1 MVFLVTEERPQEAP
15 AGTLE
20 KQTALQKL
28 AMKSGK
34 WLPEF
39 VLLHLNYN
47 VFDMNAT
54 IETNPLLDRLPK
66 HLKQFIKPQDYSD
79 YTPINQAVWRYVMRK
94 NVDYLSKV
102 AHKSYLDGLKKTG
115 IEVDNI
121 PSMYGMNRILT
132 DIGWAA
138 VAVDGFIPPNAFME
152 FQAYNV
158 LVIASDIRQLE
169 HIEYTPAPDIIHEG
183 AGHAP
188 IIANPEYAE
197 YLRRFGEIGCKAIS
211 SDKDYQ
217 MYEAIR
223 LLSIVKEAEDTP
235 QATIDAAEK
244 AVEDLQNN
252 MGELSE
258 MAQIRNLHWWTVE
271 YGLIGTVENPKIY
284 GAGLLSS
291 IGESAYCMTDKVT
304 KIPYDISAANQSFD
318 ITKLQPQLY
327 VTPTFAYLNLVLEE
341 FANKMALRTGG
352 LSGIEKLID
361 STALGTIELSTGL
374 QISGVF
380 TKVIAHEGKPIYI
393 QTTGKTALASREKEL
408 VGHGTLAHAE
418 GFGSPIGKLK
428 GINLAIEDMS
438 PKDLNAY
445 NITEG
450 NTVKLEFEGNIT
462 VEGEIVTGS
471 RNLQGEII
479 LIRMNNCTVTHG
491 ETILFQPEWGV
502 YDMAVGKKLVSAF
515 SGPADVNSFDLITHM
530 PSSTTIKAKHSAERD
545 DLETLYQTVR
555 SIRETKDLETSLVP
569 VFNKLKAE
577 HPNDWLLS
585 VEIVELLKDRNEPQL
600 LEDLLVYLENL
611 KQRRPEV
618 AHLISGGLDLIF
630 EKENA

>member
-1 MVFLVTEERPQEAP
+1 
-15 AGTLE
+15 
-20 KQTALQKL
+20 
-28 AMKSGK
+28 
-34 WLPEF
+34 
-39 VLLHLNYN
+39 
-47 VFDMNAT
+47 MNAS
-54 IETNPLLDRLPK
+54 IETNPLLERLPK

-102 AHKSYLDGLKKTG
+102 AHSSYLEGLRKTG
-115 IEVDNI
+115 IEIDDI

-132 DIGWAA
+132 EIGWAA

-211 SDKDYQ
+211 SHKDYQ

-223 LLSIVKEAEDTP
+223 LLSILKEAEDTP
-235 QATIDAAEK
+235 QEKIDEAEK
-244 AVEDLQNN
+244 AVADLQNN

-291 IGESAYCMTDKVT
+291 IGESAWCMTDNVK
-304 KIPYDISAANQSFD
+304 KIPYDISAANQNFD
-318 ITKLQPQLY
+318 ITQLQPQLY
-327 VTPTFAYLNLVLEE
+327 VTPNFSYLSLILEE

-352 LSGIEKLID
+352 LSGIQKLIH
-361 STALGTIELSTGL
+361 SNALGTIELSTGL

-380 TKVIAHEGKPIYI
+380 TNVIEEEGKPVYI
-393 QTTGKTALASREKEL
+393 QTTGKTALSYREKEL
-408 VGHGTLAHAE
+408 VGHGTLTHPE

-428 GINLAIEDMS
+428 GFNLAIEDMS
-438 PKDLNAY
+438 PKDLQAY
-445 NITEG
+445 SIVENE
-450 NTVKLEFEGNIT
+450 TVKLEFEGNII
-462 VEGEIVTGS
+462 VEGEIITGS
-471 RNLQGEII
+471 RNLHGEII
-479 LIRMNNCTVTHG
+479 LISFRNCTVTHG
-491 ETILFQPEWGV
+491 ETILFQPEWGN
-502 YDMAVGKKLVSAF
+502 YDMAIGKKVVSAF
-515 SGPADVNSFDLITHM
+515 SGPADVNSFDLINNVPKT
-530 PSSTTIKAKHSAERD
+530 TTIKAKHTDERD
-545 DLETLYQTVR
+545 DLEVLYQTVR
-555 SIRETKDLETSLVP
+555 MIRENKDSKAELQL
-569 VFNKLKAE
+569 VFNKLKNN
-577 HPNDWLLS
+577 HPNDWLLA
-585 VEIVELLKDRNEPQL
+585 VEIAELLIDSLTPL
-600 LEDLLVYLENL
+600 LHEVIVYLSQL
-611 KQRRPEV
+611 KERRPEV
-618 AHLISGGLDLIF
+618 AHLIAGGLDLIF
-630 EKENA
+630 DKKAV